1 MSTIRR
7 WLIMGTLSFS
17 GGIIF
22 MLPFLQ
28 EPFYKPLAQALAL
41 NNTEVGSLM
50 SIFGVTAMISYFP
63 GGWLADRVSP
73 RKLITLSLLST
84 GIAGLYFS
92 TFPSYQISLA
102 IHAFWG
108 VSITFLFW
116 GAMIRITRNWA
127 PPEEQGRAFG
137 ILEGGRGLGE
147 VIPATV
153 FLGVFAVLGSSDAAL
168 SMVVVQYSSVF
179 LVLAIVSWF
188 VLDDS
193 VGRTSATQ
201 QNQKVGVAEVIA
213 VLKMPVVWLI
223 AIVILTAYCAYWGLF
238 RYTPLATDVFALS
251 VTIGAT
257 IAIGKMWFKVLAPLI
272 SGYIGDRFG
281 ISKSIA
287 WLFVV
292 LIANFVFIAYLPGR
306 SGFVPVMFGSLAVGS
321 IAVYGMRGI
330 YFALLEEGRVPLGV
344 TATAAGVISAIAFTP
359 DIFMPLLGGMLID
372 NYPGAAGYRYFFLAT
387 AAICAVGL
395 IASLVIFF
403 KIVKNQ
409 SGDSNA

>member
-7 WLIMGTLSFS
+7 WLIMGVLSFS

-28 EPFYKPLAQALAL
+28 EPFYIPLAEALDL
-41 NNTEVGSLM
+41 NNMQVGSLM
-50 SIFGVTAMISYFP
+50 SVFGTTALISYFP

-116 GAMIRITRNWA
+116 GAMIRVTRNWA

-147 VIPATV
+147 VLPLTIFVAVFSAMGSNKSALANVVFQYSVV
-153 FLGVFAVLGSSDAAL
+153 FLILAVIA
-168 SMVVVQYSSVF
+168 
-179 LVLAIVSWF
+179 WF
-188 VLDDS
+188 VLEDTVSRDN
-193 VGRTSATQ
+193 ATDVSP
-201 QNQKVGVAEVIA
+201 KVGVKDVIH

-223 AIVILTAYCAYWGLF
+223 AIVILTGYCAYWGLF

-251 VTIGAT
+251 VTVGAT
-257 IAIGKMWFKVLAPLI
+257 IGVGKMWFKVFAPLVA
-272 SGYIGDRFG
+272 GYVGDKIGIAKG
-281 ISKSIA
+281 IA
-287 WLFVV
+287 WTFVMV
-292 LIANFVFIAYLPGR
+292 IASFVTVASIPGT
-306 SGFVPVMFGSLAVGS
+306 SEMVPVMLLTLVVSA
-321 IAVYGMRGI
+321 IAIYGMRGI
-330 YFALLEEGRVPLGV
+330 YFALLEECKVPLAV
-344 TATAAGVISAIAFTP
+344 TGTAAGVVSAIAFTP
-359 DIFMPLLGGMLID
+359 DIFMPLLSGALLDGF
-372 NYPGAAGYRYFFLAT
+372 PGALGYRYYFLTT

-395 IASLVIFF
+395 ATTLLIYF
-403 KIVKNQ
+403 KFVKNQ
-409 SGDSNA
+409 SGETPA

>member
-1 MSTIRR
+1 MSTIRH

-41 NNTEVGSLM
+41 NNIEVGSLM
-50 SIFGVTAMISYFP
+50 SIFGVTSMISYFP

-137 ILEGGRGLGE
+137 ILEAGRGLGE

-153 FLGVFAVLGSSDAAL
+153 FLGVFVVLGSNDAAL
-168 SMVVVQYSSVF
+168 SMVVIQYSAVF
-179 LVLAIVSWF
+179 LILAIVSWF
-188 VLDDS
+188 VLEDS
-193 VGRTSATQ
+193 VDRDPAADQ
-201 QNQKVGVAEVIA
+201 KQKVGVAEVIS

-223 AIVILTAYCAYWGLF
+223 AIVILTGYCAYWGLF
-238 RYTPLATDVFALS
+238 RYTPLATDIFALS

-257 IAIGKMWFKVLAPLI
+257 IAIGKMWFKVLAPLV
-272 SGYIGDRFG
+272 SGFIGDRFG
-281 ISKSIA
+281 ISKSVA
-287 WLFVV
+287 SLFVI
-292 LIANFVFIAYLPGR
+292 LIANFVFIAFLPGK
-306 SGFVPVMFGSLAVGS
+306 SGYVPVMFGSLAVGS

-359 DIFMPLLGGMLID
+359 DIFMPLLGGVLID

-395 IASLVIFF
+395 IASLAIYF
-403 KIVKNQ
+403 KIVKKH
-409 SGDSNA
+409 SGETSA

>member
-1 MSTIRR
+1 
-7 WLIMGTLSFS
+7 MGTLSFS

-108 VSITFLFW
+108 VSVTFLFW

-137 ILEGGRGLGE
+137 LLEGGRGLGE

-153 FLGVFAVLGSSDAAL
+153 LLGVFVVLGSSDAAL
-168 SMVVVQYSSVF
+168 SMVVVQYSAVF
-179 LVLAIVSWF
+179 ILLAIVSWF

-193 VGRTSATQ
+193 VDRASATK

-281 ISKSIA
+281 ISKSVA

-292 LIANFVFIAYLPGR
+292 LSREWQDKAYKSER
-306 SGFVPVMFGSLAVGS
+306 SKFHMFDA
-321 IAVYGMRGI
+321 
-330 YFALLEEGRVPLGV
+330 
-344 TATAAGVISAIAFTP
+344 P
-359 DIFMPLLGGMLID
+359 DW
-372 NYPGAAGYRYFFLAT
+372 FLT
-387 AAICAVGL
+387 IL
-395 IASLVIFF
+395 
-403 KIVKNQ
+403 K
-409 SGDSNA
+409 

>member
-7 WLIMGTLSFS
+7 WLIMGVLSFS

-50 SIFGVTAMISYFP
+50 SIFGVTSMISYFP

-108 VSITFLFW
+108 VSVTFLFW

-127 PPEEQGRAFG
+127 PPEQQGRAFG

-153 FLGVFAVLGSSDAAL
+153 FLGVFAVLGSNDAAL
-168 SMVVVQYSSVF
+168 SMVVLQYSVVF
-179 LVLAIVSWF
+179 LLFAIVSWF
-188 VLDDS
+188 VLEDS
-193 VGRTSATQ
+193 VGRDPEAD

-223 AIVILTAYCAYWGLF
+223 AIVILTGYCAYWGLF
-238 RYTPLATDVFALS
+238 RYTPLATDIFALS
-251 VTIGAT
+251 VTIGAM
-257 IAIGKMWFKVLAPLI
+257 IAIGKMWFKVLAPLV
-272 SGYIGDRFG
+272 SGFIGDRFG
-281 ISKSIA
+281 ISKSVA

-292 LIANFVFIAYLPGR
+292 LIVNFVFIAYLPGK

-321 IAVYGMRGI
+321 IAVFGMRGI

-395 IASLVIFF
+395 IVSLVIYI
-403 KIVKNQ
+403 KIVKKQ
-409 SGDSNA
+409 SGESNA

>member
-7 WLIMGTLSFS
+7 WLIMGVLSFS

-50 SIFGVTAMISYFP
+50 SIFGVTSMISYFP

-108 VSITFLFW
+108 VSVTFLFW

-127 PPEEQGRAFG
+127 PPEQQGRAFG

-153 FLGVFAVLGSSDAAL
+153 FLGVFAVLGSNDAAL
-168 SMVVVQYSSVF
+168 SMVVLQYSVVF
-179 LVLAIVSWF
+179 LLFAIVSWF
-188 VLDDS
+188 VLEDS
-193 VGRTSATQ
+193 VGRDPEAD

-223 AIVILTAYCAYWGLF
+223 AIVILTGYCAYWGLF
-238 RYTPLATDVFALS
+238 RYTPLATDIFALS
-251 VTIGAT
+251 VTIGAM
-257 IAIGKMWFKVLAPLI
+257 IAIGKMWFKVLAPLV
-272 SGYIGDRFG
+272 SGFIGDRFG
-281 ISKSIA
+281 ISKSVA

-292 LIANFVFIAYLPGR
+292 LIVNFVFIAYLPGK

-321 IAVYGMRGI
+321 IAVFGMRGI

-395 IASLVIFF
+395 IVSLVIYF
-403 KIVKNQ
+403 KIVNKQ
-409 SGDSNA
+409 SGESNA